1 MSCGSIDG
9 FKNILG
15 DAFKD
20 LKAALSC
27 VDNTTAAI
35 AEQQEVLTVQL
46 EEATSV
52 ITPEMVTMAFA
63 VSAPDAGDA
72 AALLEGGEPPAPE
85 FTYEDLQTYIGG
97 IGASIGDF
105 ASQAVSQ
112 SGSLVEGLQTSIIG
126 GQANYSLDS
135 ALGNGD
141 TPQGEK
147 FSDLTEKTSS
157 ICETIGNGLV
167 SIMDAIESTLAK
179 IGEAVQEILAA
190 IGSGVGA
197 LADAMRKVFTA
208 LSDAAAQ
215 VVQFVGDAIA
225 AVAGAIGE
233 MVSAAAQAIKDA
245 FCKGMEL
252 AFPTMGPDYTPPAD
266 LAGTEYI

>member
-27 VDNTTAAI
+27 VDNTTVAI
-35 AEQQEVLTVQL
+35 AEQQTALTSQL
-46 EEATSV
+46 SAATSA
-52 ITPEMVTMAFA
+52 ITPEMVAMAFP
-63 VSAPDAGDA
+63 VAPADVEVMA
-72 AALLEGGEPPAPE
+72 LEGGGEPAAPE
-85 FTYEDLQTYIGG
+85 FTYDDLQNYISG

-105 ASQAVSQ
+105 ASQAVGQ
-112 SGSLVEGLQTSIIG
+112 AGSLVEGLQTSIIG

-135 ALGNGD
+135 ALGGEE
-141 TPQGEK
+141 TPKEEK

-167 SIMDAIESTLAK
+167 SIMDAVESTLAK

-190 IGSGVGA
+190 IGSGIGA
-197 LADAMRKVFTA
+197 LGDAMRKVFSA
-208 LSDAAAQ
+208 LSDAASQ
-215 VVQFVGDAIA
+215 VVQFVGEAISA
-225 AVAGAIGE
+225 AAAAIGE

-245 FCKGMEL
+245 FYKGMEL
-252 AFPTMGPDYTPPAD
+252 VFPTMGPDYKAPAD

>member
-20 LKAALSC
+20 LKAALSSE
-27 VDNTTAAI
+27 DNTTAAI

-72 AALLEGGEPPAPE
+72 ALPEGGEPPAPE

-141 TPQGEK
+141 TPQEEK

-190 IGSGVGA
+190 IGSGIGA
-197 LADAMRKVFTA
+197 LADALRKVFTA

-215 VVQFVGDAIA
+215 VVQFVGNAIA